1 MGQSPDSSSYNT
13 DGIGVPLVQG
23 NADIQDRTTKP
34 QRYTSLPSS
43 KYCDVGDTLISVR
56 APVGS
61 ISKSIVHACIG
72 RGIASLGKIDNFLY
86 QFFLLKE
93 NSWGNIAQGS
103 TFSCITAKD
112 IENLIIGIPTVEER
126 NKIGSFLALIDER
139 IQTQN
144 KIIEALTSLIKQL
157 KVNSFS
163 KMKINGSSYYFEE
176 LFIKYSKNNI
186 MNYPQYSVGKYGI
199 KSMEQSNLYS
209 TNNHIVFEPN
219 SLILGIGIDECG
231 VSKDLY
237 GCCSPIYKIYK
248 INNEIIKPDFVD
260 LFIGLFLQ
268 KKKNF
273 ISQKSTR
280 REYEIVY
287 SLLDKTLFCIPSIN
301 GQEKIVFPIEK
312 LIKKLN
318 LEKEILNKYVE
329 EKNYLLAN
337 LFI

>member
-1 MGQSPDSSSYNT
+1 MSEFKNKPEINDILMT
-13 DGIGVPLVQG
+13 RIG
-23 NADIQDRTTKP
+23 DIGTPT
-34 QRYTSLPSS
+34 
-43 KYCDVGDTLISVR
+43 I
-56 APVGS
+56 
-61 ISKSIVHACIG
+61 ISKEEPLAYYVSLALIKPLNIDSLFLKYLIESKSFQHELWKKTIHVAFPKKINKEQIGECICT
-72 RGIASLGKIDNFLY
+72 IPTKDEQTKI
-86 QFFLLKE
+86 
-93 NSWGNIAQGS
+93 GNI
-103 TFSCITAKD
+103 
-112 IENLIIGIPTVEER
+112 L
-126 NKIGSFLALIDER
+126 NKIDER
-139 IQTQN
+139 IVTQN

-163 KMKINGSSYYFEE
+163 KMEINGSSYYFEE

-260 LFIGLFLQ
+260 LFIRLFLE

-287 SLLDKTLFCIPSIN
+287 SLLDKTLFYIPSIN
-301 GQEKIVFPIEK
+301 EQEKIAFPIKK
-312 LIKKLN
+312 LIEKLN

>member
-1 MGQSPDSSSYNT
+1 MVDDVLFGGDLNVLRTNHNGSFLSYQLN
-13 DGIGVPLVQG
+13 GKRKF
-23 NADIQDRTTKP
+23 DIAKLT
-34 QRYTSLPSS
+34 
-43 KYCDVGDTLISVR
+43 VG
-56 APVGS
+56 
-61 ISKSIVHACIG
+61 KSIVH
-72 RGIASLGKIDNFLY
+72 LHND
-86 QFFLLKE
+86 QLKKLDCYFP
-93 NSWGNIAQGS
+93 Q
-103 TFSCITAKD
+103 
-112 IENLIIGIPTVEER
+112 TVEEE
-126 NKIGSFLALIDER
+126 NKIVALLDALDGKIN
-139 IQTQN
+139 TQN
-144 KIIEALTSLIKQL
+144 KIIEALASLIKQL
-157 KVNSFS
+157 KADSFS
-163 KMKINGSSYYFEE
+163 KMEINGNSYYFEE

-186 MNYPQYSVGKYGI
+186 MNYPQYTVGKYGI

-219 SLILGIGIDECG
+219 SLILGIGIEECG

-248 INNEIIKPDFVD
+248 INNKIIKPDFVD
-260 LFIGLFLQ
+260 LFIRLFLK

-301 GQEKIVFPIEK
+301 EQEKITFHIKK
-312 LIKKLN
+312 LIEKLN